1 VSGFPGLASE
11 ISISFMSYRF
21 FAVQEDPS
29 VSSAIRSASLKAWLK
44 DSKGAHE
51 LSDVGHSVVHSSSI
65 SVVEVLEKDPAF
77 EKQLAKAIELKARKA
92 RE

>member
-1 VSGFPGLASE
+1 
-11 ISISFMSYRF
+11 
-21 FAVQEDPS
+21 
-29 VSSAIRSASLKAWLK
+29 LKAWLK